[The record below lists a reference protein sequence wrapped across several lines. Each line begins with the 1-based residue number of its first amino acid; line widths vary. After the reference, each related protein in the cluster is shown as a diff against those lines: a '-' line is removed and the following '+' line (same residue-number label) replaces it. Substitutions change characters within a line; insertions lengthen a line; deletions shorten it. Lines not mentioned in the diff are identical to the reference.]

1 MTDSFN
7 GAAPGPNRRRRQPPA
22 SPPPQ
27 DEAPADLLVEERES
41 QTPDTYF
48 VVEGDVVMAKVVHTL
63 DIDGQESWVTYGLQ
77 TRVLEGESEE
87 DVFVRTSSIVN
98 TRVLDLAEDAA
109 LRVAEIAERR
119 RQERRQGRIVPR

>member
-7 GAAPGPNRRRRQPPA
+7 GAGQTPARRRRQA
-22 SPPPQ
+22 PPPPP
-27 DEAPADLLVEERES
+27 EEVSTDLATDDQEG

-63 DIDGQESWVTYGLQ
+63 DIDGQDAWVTYGLQ
-77 TRVLEGESEE
+77 TRALEGESEE
-87 DVFVRTSSIVN
+87 DVFVRVSSIVN

-109 LRVAEIAERR
+109 LRVQEIAERR
-119 RQERRQGRIVPR
+119 KAERRQGRIVPR

>member
-1 MTDSFN
+1 MTSSSN
-7 GAAPGPNRRRRQPPA
+7 GTGAPPRRRRPPPA
-22 SPPPQ
+22 ALPPQ
-27 DEAPADLLVEERES
+27 DEAPRDLVEEDQEG